1 MQFLKIQIFKSID
14 ALIKEMDT
22 TEKVIGEFGGVVK
35 DMVTKEVLGKW
46 HTLKSGQIEVKW
58 K

>member
-22 TEKVIGEFGGVVK
+22 TERVIGEFGGVVK
-35 DMVTKEVLGKW
+35 DMVTKEVLG
-46 HTLKSGQIEVKW
+46 
-58 K
+58 